1 MIRPIFSWNDF
12 FSGSPQTTLSS
23 VTYNSRQ
30 NPTVTSVH
38 VLNCL
43 FNRINSGSDGGALYC
58 TSATYFLV
66 ESSSFFTC
74 KTSSSKGGAIYI
86 SNAAQCVLYR
96 VCGNDCCS
104 TYTGRT
110 DYQFAYMSVVDS
122 VLSKNYV
129 NYSSI
134 SRCFN
139 TNSGSYFTIQTDYGI
154 IRGLSVNS
162 SINRCHYS
170 PGFRTRASVSS
181 NSVTCSLLYSSFA
194 DNRIFTY
201 ICVFYEREGTNNEMK
216 YCNVLRNIH
225 DTSSYGTIYTY
236 GNLMIEGSC
245 ILGNTASC
253 IFYENNPSYSIT
265 LSNSTVDKTTS
276 AGSFRIQNTVRK
288 SFILGLNHISTQ
300 NCHSEFDSVGTLSA
314 IPYVP
319 SPTKKE
325 IYSCNRNHIL
335 ARISDFFILD
345 WVFIVTFIQPNPSVD
360 Y

>member
-1 MIRPIFSWNDF
+1 MTQPKFSWNDF
-12 FSGSPQTTLSS
+12 FSGAPQTTLSS
-23 VTYNSRQ
+23 VEYNSRQ
-30 NPTVTSVH
+30 NPTTASVH

-58 TSATYFLV
+58 TSTTSFLV

-74 KTSSSKGGAIYI
+74 KTSSSNGGAIYV

-104 TYTGRT
+104 TNTGT
-110 DYQFAYMSVVDS
+110 TYYQFACMRVIDS
-122 VLSKNYV
+122 VSNKNYV

-134 SRCFN
+134 SRCVN
-139 TNSGSYFTIQTDYGI
+139 TNSNSYYTIETDYGI
-154 IRGLSVNS
+154 ICGLSVNS
-162 SINRCHYS
+162 SINKCHYS
-170 PGFRTRASVSS
+170 PGFRTLPSV
-181 NSVTCSLLYSSFA
+181 

-201 ICVFYEREGTNNEMK
+201 ICVYYESRGTNNEMK

-225 DTSSYGTIYTY
+225 DTSSYGTIYAY
-236 GNLMIEGSC
+236 GNLMIAGSC

-253 IFYENNPSYSIT
+253 IFYENNPSCSIT
-265 LSNSTVDKTTS
+265 LSNNTVDKTTS
-276 AGSFRIQNTVRK
+276 AGSFRIQNTVTK

-314 IPYVP
+314 IPYIP
-319 SPTKKE
+319 SPTKRE
-325 IYSCNRNHIL
+325 ICSCNRNHIL
-335 ARISDFFILD
+335 VRIRDFFILD

-360 Y
+360 